1 MAKGA
6 KSRDKTDRD
15 PVLVDFALQGG
26 GSHGRVH
33 LGRARPIS
41 RGALAQGRSDIG
53 HVRRRDERGSA
64 LHPTA
69 NEGGTE
75 GARVA
80 LDAYWGRVAKAARF
94 SPLQRSPLD
103 RMMNRWTLDTSPG
116 YLAMDLMSRVF
127 SPYEMRIRRA
137 VIRSARFWQRASIS
151 PTIKLFITATNVHT
165 GRGRIFRNPEITP
178 DVLLASRLPADHVSR
193 RLRSTASLTGTAV
206 TPATRPSRRSCAK
219 ATRTTPFSTTACL
232 TTALWSRCFP
242 CAGRRTRKA
251 TKTFSWWPFS
261 AQSSRSSS
269 SSCLGRIV
277 GSF

>member
-103 RMMNRWTLDTSPG
+103 RMMNRWTLDTSPA

-127 SPYEMRIRRA
+127 SPYDMNPSGRNPISAFLAESIDFAHDQAVHHGNQRAHRPWANLPQPGDHARRA
-137 VIRSARFWQRASIS
+137 SRVPPACRPCFQAIEIDGEPYWDGGYAGN
-151 PTIKLFITATNVHT
+151 PTI
-165 GRGRIFRNPEITP
+165 TP
-178 DVLLASRLPADHVSR
+178 LVRESDAHDTILDDSLPHNGAVVTLLSVCGSTHKESYKDVFMVAILGAIIALVVVILLGS
-193 RLRSTASLTGTAV
+193 
-206 TPATRPSRRSCAK
+206 
-219 ATRTTPFSTTACL
+219 
-232 TTALWSRCFP
+232 
-242 CAGRRTRKA
+242 
-251 TKTFSWWPFS
+251 
-261 AQSSRSSS
+261 
-269 SSCLGRIV
+269 IV